1 MRCASVRPR
10 LPGIVTLKAMH
21 PALKPLS
28 GMDDLDRALAATDER
43 PLLLFKHSF
52 TCGVSAEAL
61 DELISHLNDR
71 QLEASYA
78 MVTVQTHR
86 EVSNAVAKQLG
97 IRHESPQ
104 ALLIRDRRVVWSA
117 SHFRVTAAA
126 VEAALSLAKRVDP
139 VSR

>member
-1 MRCASVRPR
+1 
-10 LPGIVTLKAMH
+10 
-21 PALKPLS
+21 
-28 GMDDLDRALAATDER
+28 MDDLDRALAATDER

-61 DELISHLNDR
+61 DELVSHLNER
-71 QLEASYA
+71 QREASYA

-97 IRHESPQ
+97 VRHESPQ

-126 VEAALSLAKRVDP
+126 VEAALQMLLPAPRP
-139 VSR
+139 TPTTTPTGN